1 MSTTTQDLTKVRAQ
15 AIDLRTGFP
24 RSAKVALADYAIA
37 ARAIDKCRAEL
48 AETQGDYHYDCPLT
62 KIFLDFAGL
71 TAPGLKAFVATGAS
85 DDEIAAWIKE
95 HAKPR
100 ERAEILRWSNTWRE
114 KKLSE
119 LDDRLV
125 AFMEDYLQENC
136 PPGAVH
142 HVKVWFDIYDIEEKR
157 IPI

>member
-1 MSTTTQDLTKVRAQ
+1 MTTATDLDKVRTQ
-15 AIDLRTGFP
+15 AIDLNTGYP

-37 ARAIDKCRAEL
+37 ARAVDKCRAEI
-48 AETQGDYHYDCPLT
+48 AGIQGEYHYDCPLT

-71 TAPGLKAFVATGAS
+71 TAVALKDFVATGAT
-85 DDEIAAWIKE
+85 DDEIGAWIQSNATK
-95 HAKPR
+95 R
-100 ERAEILRWSNTWRE
+100 ERGEILRWSNQWRE

-119 LDDRLV
+119 LDDRLM
-125 AFMEDYLQENC
+125 AYMEDYMRDNC

-157 IPI
+157 IIV